1 MIYTHFPGHILF
13 TGPNT
18 WMLPCILQGASVG
31 RMAARLKVIK
41 HGDYYD
47 VRLLGFDR
55 SNYEYKEDATD
66 IKDKWIR
73 WANNFFYDL
82 QQQGLITPFSFEVTS
97 NFYFN
102 KSNGKVYT
110 K

>member
-1 MIYTHFPGHILF
+1 MG
-13 TGPNT
+13 
-18 WMLPCILQGASVG
+18 
-31 RMAARLKVIK
+31 
-41 HGDYYD
+41 
-47 VRLLGFDR
+47 
-55 SNYEYKEDATD
+55 
-66 IKDKWIR
+66 
-73 WANNFFYDL
+73 NNFFYDL